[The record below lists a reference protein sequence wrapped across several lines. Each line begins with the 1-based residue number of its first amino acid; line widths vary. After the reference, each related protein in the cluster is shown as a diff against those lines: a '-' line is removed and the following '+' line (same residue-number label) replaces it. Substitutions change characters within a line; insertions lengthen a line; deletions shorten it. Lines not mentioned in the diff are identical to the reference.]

1 MSNPSSAVNSAS
13 NHHVSFIQLAD
24 NTKLFRSQMKAAG
37 FTVGG
42 DPDHPICPIM
52 LGDARL
58 ASEFADEMLKRGI
71 FVIGFSFPVS
81 FRINMVPAVGF
92 QFQATQSSFLLTPS
106 RRYHSSLGGSKRK
119 GSHSCA
125 DLGRT

>member
-1 MSNPSSAVNSAS
+1 MNNPSPAS
-13 NHHVSFIQLAD
+13 DHPVSVIQLAD

-37 FTVGG
+37 FSVGG

-81 FRINMVPAVGF
+81 FRIYMVLAVGF
-92 QFQATQSSFLLTPS
+92 QAQATQFSFLTLS
-106 RRYHSSLGGSKRK
+106 RSSPGGSKGK

>member
-81 FRINMVPAVGF
+81 FRIYMVPL
-92 QFQATQSSFLLTPS
+92 SSFNSKQRNPPFFSPPLAVATPP
-106 RRYHSSLGGSKRK
+106 
-119 GSHSCA
+119 
-125 DLGRT
+125 